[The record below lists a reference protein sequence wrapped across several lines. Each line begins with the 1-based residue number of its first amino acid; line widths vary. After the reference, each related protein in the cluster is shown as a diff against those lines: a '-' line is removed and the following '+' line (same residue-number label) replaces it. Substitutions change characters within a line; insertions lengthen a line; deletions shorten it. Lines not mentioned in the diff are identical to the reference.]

1 MPFGRV
7 LVVEDDDNVR
17 NAVRLI
23 LAKAGYEVIE
33 AADGGQ
39 AMGMLASGDNPT
51 KVVTIICDLK
61 MPKVGGIEA
70 IRFFRSHFPSI
81 PVIVLT
87 VKEKEQETT
96 ALLRKEGVVNYLIK
110 PIAPERLTAAV
121 LKATKERASET

>member
-33 AADGGQ
+33 AADGEQ
-39 AMGMLASGDNPT
+39 AMRMIASGDNPT
-51 KVVTIICDLK
+51 KVVAIICDLN
-61 MPKVGGIEA
+61 MPKVSGIEA

-87 VKEKEQETT
+87 VEEKAEETT
-96 ALLRKEGVVNYLIK
+96 TLLRKEGVVEYLVK
-110 PIAPERLTAAV
+110 PIAPELLTAAV